1 MSQVRGHVG
10 HAGNSEVGRLDS
22 ILMELRC
29 GGDGVA
35 CYVFDESAKC

>member
-1 MSQVRGHVG
+1 M
-10 HAGNSEVGRLDS
+10 GRLDS